1 MQPCCSHNI
10 FQALLQTLPLV
21 SILLFGLKDSF
32 KSAAKSAKSLW
43 NQRRAQKQNSESC
56 CINIAKF

>member
-10 FQALLQTLPLV
+10 FQILLQTLPLV
-21 SILLFGLKDSF
+21 SIVLFGLKDSF

-43 NQRRAQKQNSESC
+43 TQKKAQKQDSRSC
-56 CINIAKF
+56 CSNVAH